1 MQKVGNGFI
10 VYDDDVETLQF
21 DWGRINILSSAGLTG
36 AEHFSFGIAQ
46 SLPGTGHSKHN
57 HPGAEEIIY
66 ILSGEGEHVMDDQP
80 PVKIKPGACIYIPA
94 GEYHS
99 TANTGNSPLISVIA
113 YAPQGAEQSFKDN
126 PDCTVLP
133 PGS

>member
-21 DWGRINILSSAGLTG
+21 DWGRINILSSAGVTG

-94 GEYHS
+94 GVYHS
-99 TANTGNSPLISVIA
+99 TANT
-113 YAPQGAEQSFKDN
+113 
-126 PDCTVLP
+126 
-133 PGS
+133 